1 MFLLIF
7 VQVWGAV
14 VDLWFILAA
23 KASNNNSLNN
33 QGRHLP
39 AVTAVEV
46 KKTSL
51 VILSLEN

>member
-33 QGRHLP
+33 RGRRQP